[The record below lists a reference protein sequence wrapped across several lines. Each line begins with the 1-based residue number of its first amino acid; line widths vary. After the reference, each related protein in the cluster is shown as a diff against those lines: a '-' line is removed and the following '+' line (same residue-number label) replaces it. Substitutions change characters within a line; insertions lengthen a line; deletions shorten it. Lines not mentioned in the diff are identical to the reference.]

1 MWIPTYPIDIVKTIV
16 QVQTTEEGKTHE
28 LLGSWQVG
36 AKLYRAGGLRAF
48 FDGLEPKL
56 ARAAVKHAVTC
67 WVYEVLMSFMK
78 PRYG

>member
-1 MWIPTYPIDIVKTIV
+1 MDW
-16 QVQTTEEGKTHE
+16 EHE

-48 FDGLEPKL
+48 FDGLELKL
-56 ARAAVKHAVTC
+56 ARAAVKHAVTF
-67 WVYEVLMSFMK
+67 WVYKVLMSFMK